1 MKKTV
6 FMLILMATSLF
17 ACHKH
22 AAETGAYE
30 VTIAINKPTAD
41 GVATLNQIM
50 PVDVKFTRNNGG
62 TIHNILIQILDN
74 KGVVVST
81 VTDNHAHTA
90 SPYTYSEASAYK
102 PTAVGDYVLK
112 VTATDDAKLQP
123 NVKEQKFTVK

>member
-1 MKKTV
+1 MKKA
-6 FMLILMATSLF
+6 FLMLFLMATTLM

-22 AAETGAYE
+22 AAETGVYTVA
-30 VTIAINKPTAD
+30 ISINKPTAD
-41 GVATLNQIM
+41 GVAIVNQIM
-50 PVDVKFTRNNGG
+50 PVDVKFTRNDGG

-102 PTAVGDYVLK
+102 PMAVGDYVLK